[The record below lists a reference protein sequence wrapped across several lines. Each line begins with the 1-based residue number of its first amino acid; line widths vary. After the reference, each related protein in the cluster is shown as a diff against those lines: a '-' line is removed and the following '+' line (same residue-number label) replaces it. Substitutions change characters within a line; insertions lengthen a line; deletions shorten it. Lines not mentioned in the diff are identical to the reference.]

1 MTFDV
6 ASYDS
11 VVRELDEFL
20 KKIDGAIK
28 VDVPYAEST
37 ALDLPYVRLIP
48 SVQRAIKVCADKIV
62 EVCRWMWEKI
72 YEILQGIRAPYD
84 MYLRSSD
91 WAAVRNVVTSIQG
104 EIDPNNLQANRT
116 WKGAAQLSYLKTSTS
131 QSAASGKMGD
141 VSDKARS
148 AMMECAVGGLA
159 FYSGI
164 LVICASF
171 LGGLARAIGELMS
184 GIGAPISI
192 ADIAATSGLS
202 AGQLW
207 AAVTLVT
214 SFVGLQ
220 AKAFSELNAALSDNS
235 TFPGG
240 WPDSQAR
247 TFADASVEG
256 DGESKWQL
264 S

>member
-11 VVRELDEFL
+11 VVRELERFL
-20 KKIDGAIK
+20 KTIDSSIK
-28 VDVPYAEST
+28 VDVPHAESA

-48 SVQRAIKVCADKIV
+48 PVQRAVKVCADKIV
-62 EVCRWMWEKI
+62 EVCRWIWEKI
-72 YEILQGIRAPYD
+72 YEIIQGIRAPYE
-84 MYLRSSD
+84 MYLRSNE
-91 WAAVRNVVTSIQG
+91 WATVRNAVTSIQG
-104 EIDPNNLQANRT
+104 EIDPNNLQANRN
-116 WKGAAQLSYLKTSTS
+116 WKGAAQLSYLKTNTS
-131 QSAASGKMGD
+131 QSAAAGKMGD

-164 LVICASF
+164 LVICGSF
-171 LGGLARAIGELMS
+171 LLGLARAIGELAS
-184 GIGAPISI
+184 GVGAPISI

-202 AGQLW
+202 AAQLW
-207 AAVTLVT
+207 AAVAAVT
-214 SFVGLQ
+214 SFIGLQ
-220 AKAFSELNAALSDNS
+220 AKAFSELNSALSDNS

-240 WPDSQAR
+240 WPDSQAS

-256 DGESKWQL
+256 DGESKWRL